1 MIADQLQTLAVDIN
15 TLHNLPGNPRR
26 GDVDA
31 VMRSY
36 ERFGQRK
43 PIVAKRDGTVIAGN
57 HQLEA
62 ARRLG
67 WDSIAVVFV
76 DDDDATAAAFALADN
91 RTSDLGT
98 YDDMDL
104 AALLEQVALD
114 PELLLA
120 TGYQQHDLQ
129 DLLARYEAP
138 TLDNLEDKYGEA
150 EDDDPDLRPTIKL
163 KVRQEV
169 YLRWLDW
176 LASNYNDDEVA
187 FTKLMDR
194 AQADL

>member
-1 MIADQLQTLAVDIN
+1 MIADQLLPLAID
-15 TLHNLPGNPRR
+15 LDNLRPLSGNPRR
-26 GDVDA
+26 GDVEA

-36 ERFGQRK
+36 SRFGQRK

-62 ARRLG
+62 AKRLG
-67 WDSIAVVFV
+67 WDKIAVVFV
-76 DDDDATAAAFALADN
+76 DDDDTTAAAFALADN
-91 RTSDLGT
+91 RTADLGT
-98 YDDMDL
+98 YDDTDL
-104 AALLEQVALD
+104 AALLEQVAYD

-138 TLDNLEDKYGEA
+138 TLDNLEEKYGEA
-150 EDDDPDLRPTIKL
+150 DDDDPDLRPTIKL

-176 LASNYNDDEVA
+176 LASNHNDDEVA
-187 FTKLMDR
+187 LTRLLDKAEAAL
-194 AQADL
+194 